1 MSINNEYVKNLPDIY
16 RDILAAFPRFNATRK
31 VGYGLA
37 YQSLYSALD
46 GKYTLGQIM
55 QACQNMAE
63 GSVME
68 IKNEIFACPTIL
80 GEELIVAIT
89 GGTVPPAL
97 EVPPFKPP
105 KMSHLNDR

>member
-16 RDILAAFPRFNATRK
+16 RD
-31 VGYGLA
+31 
-37 YQSLYSALD
+37 
-46 GKYTLGQIM
+46 
-55 QACQNMAE
+55 
-63 GSVME
+63 
-68 IKNEIFACPTIL
+68 IL